1 MSAGTARFLLSRPKK
16 SSPPAF
22 VSRVPRALGNA
33 AIPQYAV
40 VMTDRRRYPS
50 DLSDAR
56 WALVEPT
63 LTAWRRARTERA
75 LAFGRPPEH
84 ELRDLLDAILYVDRT
99 GIPWR
104 YLPHDYPPWETVYAY
119 FARWQ
124 KEGVFEQLN
133 GLLRRLV
140 RTAEGRGP
148 EPTAC
153 IVDSQ
158 SVKTSTNVPT
168 SSQGVDVGKKIVGR
182 KRSIVTD
189 TIGLLLMIL
198 VTAASVQDG
207 AAGKQLLTAVATEHP
222 AIRKAWTDM
231 GYKNAVVEHGA
242 TLGIDVEIVR
252 RDPATRGFV
261 VQPRRWVV
269 ERTFG
274 WLMNHR
280 RLARDYEA
288 LPARSE
294 AMVHVAMIS
303 LMTRR
308 LTGESTPT
316 WRGT

>member
-1 MSAGTARFLLSRPKK
+1 MAKT
-16 SSPPAF
+16 
-22 VSRVPRALGNA
+22 VIPR
-33 AIPQYAV
+33 YAV
-40 VMTDRRRYPS
+40 IMTDRRPYPS

-56 WALVEPT
+56 WALVEPI
-63 LTAWRRARTERA
+63 LTAWRQARTERA
-75 LAFGRPPEH
+75 LAFGRSPEH
-84 ELRDLLDAILYVDRT
+84 DLRDLLDAILYVDRT

-133 GLLRRLV
+133 GLLRRLI
-140 RTAEGRGP
+140 RTREGRDP

-153 IVDSQ
+153 IIDSQ
-158 SVKTSTNVPT
+158 SVKTSTNVPAA
-168 SSQGVDVGKKIVGR
+168 SQGVDVGKKIAGR
-182 KRSIVTD
+182 KRNIVTD
-189 TIGLLLMIL
+189 TIGLLLVAL
-198 VTAASVQDG
+198 VTAASVQDNV
-207 AAGKQLLTAVATEHP
+207 AGRQLLTAVAADHP
-222 AIRKAWTDM
+222 TIRKAWVDM
-231 GYKNAVVEHGA
+231 GYKNAVVEYGA

-252 RDPATRGFV
+252 RNPATRGFV

-280 RLARDYEA
+280 RLVRDYEA

-294 AMVHVAMIS
+294 AMVHVAMIG

>member
-1 MSAGTARFLLSRPKK
+1 MTVRRP
-16 SSPPAF
+16 
-22 VSRVPRALGNA
+22 
-33 AIPQYAV
+33 
-40 VMTDRRRYPS
+40 YPS

-56 WALVEPT
+56 WALIEPT
-63 LTAWRRARTERA
+63 LTAWRQARTARA

-84 ELRDLLDAILYVDRT
+84 DLRDLLDAILYVDRT

-119 FARWQ
+119 FAKWQ
-124 KEGVFEQLN
+124 RDGVFAQLN

-140 RTAEGRGP
+140 RATEGRDP

-158 SVKTSTNVPT
+158 SVKTSTNVPAST
-168 SSQGVDVGKKIVGR
+168 QGPDVGKRIVDR
-182 KRSIVTD
+182 KRNIVTD
-189 TIGLLLMIL
+189 TIGLLLVVL
-198 VTAASVQDG
+198 VTAASVQDN
-207 AAGKQLLTAVATEHP
+207 AAGRQLLTRVTAEHP
-222 AIRKAWTDM
+222 TIRKAWADM

-242 TLGIDVEIVR
+242 ALGIDVEIVR
-252 RDPATRGFV
+252 RDPAIRGFV

-294 AMVHVAMIS
+294 AMVHVAMIG

>member
-1 MSAGTARFLLSRPKK
+1 MTGRRP
-16 SSPPAF
+16 
-22 VSRVPRALGNA
+22 
-33 AIPQYAV
+33 
-40 VMTDRRRYPS
+40 YPS

-56 WALVEPT
+56 RALVEPT
-63 LTAWRRARTERA
+63 LASRRRARTERA

-104 YLPHDYPPWETVYAY
+104 CLPHDHPPWETVYAH

-124 KEGVFEQLN
+124 KEGVVEQLN

-140 RTAEGRGP
+140 RTRDGRAP
-148 EPTAC
+148 EPTAR

-158 SVKTSTNVPT
+158 SVKTSTNVPAA
-168 SSQGVDVGKKIVGR
+168 SQGVDVGKKIAGR
-182 KRSIVTD
+182 KRNIVTD
-189 TIGLLLMIL
+189 TIGLPLVVL
-198 VTAASVQDG
+198 VTAASVRDG
-207 AAGKQLLTAVATEHP
+207 TAGRQLSTAVAADHP
-222 AIRKAWTDM
+222 TVGNARVDM

-242 TLGIDVEIVR
+242 TRGIDVETVR

-280 RLARDYEA
+280 RLARDHEA

-294 AMVHVAMIS
+294 AMIHVAMIS
-303 LMTRR
+303 MMTRR
-308 LTGESTPT
+308 LTGETIPT

>member
-1 MSAGTARFLLSRPKK
+1 MCFLLSHPWK
-16 SSPPAF
+16 PGLNVF
-22 VSRVPRALGNA
+22 VCRKPQALGSV

-40 VMTDRRRYPS
+40 IMTDRRPHPS

-63 LTAWRRARTERA
+63 LTAWRQARTERA

-124 KEGVFEQLN
+124 KEGLFEQLN

-140 RTAEGRGP
+140 RTREGRDP

-153 IVDSQ
+153 IIDSQ
-158 SVKTSTNVPT
+158 SVKTSTNVPA

-182 KRSIVTD
+182 KRNIVTD
-189 TIGLLLMIL
+189 TIGLLLVVL

-207 AAGKQLLTAVATEHP
+207 TAGRQLLTAVAAEYPTVG
-222 AIRKAWTDM
+222 KAWADM
-231 GYKNAVVEHGA
+231 GYKTAVVEHGA

-261 VQPRRWVV
+261 VHPDA
-269 ERTFG
+269 G
-274 WLMNHR
+274 SSSGPS
-280 RLARDYEA
+280 AG
-288 LPARSE
+288 S
-294 AMVHVAMIS
+294 
-303 LMTRR
+303 
-308 LTGESTPT
+308 
-316 WRGT
+316 

>member
-1 MSAGTARFLLSRPKK
+1 MGRTA
-16 SSPPAF
+16 
-22 VSRVPRALGNA
+22 V
-33 AIPQYAV
+33 PQYAV
-40 VMTDRRRYPS
+40 IMTDRRPYPS

-56 WALVEPT
+56 CSLVEPT
-63 LTAWRRARTERA
+63 LTAWRQERTARA

-84 ELRDLLDAILYVDRT
+84 DLRDLLDAILYVDRT

-119 FARWQ
+119 FAKWQ
-124 KEGVFEQLN
+124 REGVFEQLN
-133 GLLRRLV
+133 GLLRRLL
-140 RTAEGRGP
+140 RTAEGRDP

-153 IVDSQ
+153 ILDSQ
-158 SVKTSTNVPT
+158 SVKTSTNVPAV
-168 SSQGVDVGKKIVGR
+168 SQGADVGKKIVGR
-182 KRSIVTD
+182 KRNIVTD
-189 TIGLLLMIL
+189 TIGLLLVVL
-198 VTAASVQDG
+198 VTAASVQDN
-207 AAGKQLLTAVATEHP
+207 AAGRQLLTTVAAEHP
-222 AIRKAWTDM
+222 SVGKAWVGM

-294 AMVHVAMIS
+294 AMVHVAMIN

-308 LTGESTPT
+308 LTSETTPT

>member
-1 MSAGTARFLLSRPKK
+1 
-16 SSPPAF
+16 
-22 VSRVPRALGNA
+22 
-33 AIPQYAV
+33 
-40 VMTDRRRYPS
+40 MTDRRRYPS

-63 LTAWRRARTERA
+63 LTAWRQERTARA

-124 KEGVFEQLN
+124 KEGVFEQPG

-140 RTAEGRGP
+140 RTAEGRDP
-148 EPTAC
+148 KPTAC
-153 IVDSQ
+153 IIDSQ
-158 SVKTSTNVPT
+158 SIKTSTNVPAVD
-168 SSQGVDVGKKIVGR
+168 QGVDVGKQIVGR
-182 KRSIVTD
+182 KRNIVTD
-189 TIGLLLMIL
+189 TIGLLLVVL
-198 VTAASVQDG
+198 VTAASVQDN
-207 AAGKQLLTAVATEHP
+207 AAGRQLLTAVAAEHP
-222 AIRKAWTDM
+222 TIRKAWADM

-242 TLGIDVEIVR
+242 TLGIDLEIVR

-261 VQPRRWVV
+261 VQPRRWIV

-274 WLMNHR
+274 WLMLHR

-294 AMVHVAMIS
+294 AMVHVAMIG

>member
-1 MSAGTARFLLSRPKK
+1 MTARRP
-16 SSPPAF
+16 
-22 VSRVPRALGNA
+22 
-33 AIPQYAV
+33 
-40 VMTDRRRYPS
+40 YPS

-63 LTAWRRARTERA
+63 LTAWRNERAARA

-84 ELRDLLDAILYVDRT
+84 DLRDLLDAILYVDRT

-104 YLPHDYPPWETVYAY
+104 YLPHDYPPHQTVYAC

-124 KEGVFEQLN
+124 NDGVFTQLN

-140 RTAEGRGP
+140 RDAEGRGA
-148 EPTAC
+148 EPAAC
-153 IVDSQ
+153 IVGSR
-158 SVKTSTNVPT
+158 SVKTSTSVPRA
-168 SSQGVDVGKKIVGR
+168 SQGIDPAKKIIGR

-189 TIGLLLMIL
+189 TIGLLMAVL

-207 AAGKQLLTAVATEHP
+207 TAGRHLLTQIASDHP
-222 AIRKAWTDM
+222 TVTKAWADM

-242 TLGIDVEIVR
+242 ALGIDVDIVR
-252 RDPATRGFV
+252 RDPATKGFV

-269 ERTFG
+269 ERTLG

-294 AMVHVAMIS
+294 AMIHVAMIS

-308 LTGESTPT
+308 LTGENTPT

>member
-1 MSAGTARFLLSRPKK
+1 
-16 SSPPAF
+16 
-22 VSRVPRALGNA
+22 
-33 AIPQYAV
+33 
-40 VMTDRRRYPS
+40 MTDRRPYPS

-140 RTAEGRGP
+140 RTAEGRSP

-158 SVKTSTNVPT
+158 SVKTSTNVPA
-168 SSQGVDVGKKIVGR
+168 SSQGVDAGKKIVGR

-189 TIGLLLMIL
+189 TIGLLLMVL
-198 VTAASVQDG
+198 VTAASVPDG
-207 AAGKQLLTAVATEHP
+207 TAGRQLLTSVAVEHP
-222 AIRKAWTDM
+222 AVRKVWTDM

-274 WLMNHR
+274 WLVNHR

>member
-1 MSAGTARFLLSRPKK
+1 MTARRP
-16 SSPPAF
+16 
-22 VSRVPRALGNA
+22 
-33 AIPQYAV
+33 
-40 VMTDRRRYPS
+40 YPS

-56 WALVEPT
+56 WALMEPT
-63 LTAWRRARTERA
+63 LTAWRNERAARA

-84 ELRDLLDAILYVDRT
+84 DLRDLLDAILYVDRT

-104 YLPHDYPPWETVYAY
+104 YLPHDYPPHQTVYAY

-124 KEGVFEQLN
+124 NDGIFAQLN

-140 RTAEGRGP
+140 RTAEERGA

-158 SVKTSTNVPT
+158 SVKTSTNVPKA
-168 SSQGVDVGKKIVGR
+168 SQGIDPAKKIIGR
-182 KRSIVTD
+182 KRNIVTD
-189 TIGLLLMIL
+189 TIGLLLAVL

-207 AAGKQLLTAVATEHP
+207 TAGRHLLTQIASDHP
-222 AIRKAWTDM
+222 TVTKAWAGM

-242 TLGIDVEIVR
+242 ALGIDVDIVR
-252 RDPATRGFV
+252 RDPATKGFV

-269 ERTFG
+269 ERTLG

-280 RLARDYEA
+280 RLPRDYEA

-294 AMVHVAMIS
+294 AMIHVVMIS

-308 LTGESTPT
+308 LTGENTPT